1 MKSVCIPN
9 GWEHTFS
16 SCWKEKKMMLK
27 RSVSWSVHKITYR
40 SQIQENL
47 KCNAK
52 WFLFFIHGLP
62 YIPKESELGFGVLR
76 PPPTPLLLSAAL
88 RPVPLGPLLF
98 AGSCFQPCT

>member
-1 MKSVCIPN
+1 
-9 GWEHTFS
+9 
-16 SCWKEKKMMLK
+16 MMLK

-76 PPPTPLLLSAAL
+76 PPPPPPPRFCSQLLLDLFPWGLSSSRGHVSSLAPNNA
-88 RPVPLGPLLF
+88 VPD
-98 AGSCFQPCT
+98 T